1 MVLFLDDTVEMVA
14 ALSTAPTAFFNPEAA
29 SSGSATRGTIPF
41 TQVLAPTA
49 RTMLPF
55 AT

>member
-29 SSGSATRGTIPF
+29 SSGSATRGTDLHPPAF
-41 TQVLAPTA
+41 APMLATKLVGA
-49 RTMLPF
+49 S
-55 AT
+55 